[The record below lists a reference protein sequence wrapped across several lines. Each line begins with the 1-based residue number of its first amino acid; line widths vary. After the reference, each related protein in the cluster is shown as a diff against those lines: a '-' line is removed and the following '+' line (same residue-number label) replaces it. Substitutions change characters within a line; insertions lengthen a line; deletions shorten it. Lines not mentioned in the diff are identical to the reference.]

1 MTGAVQ
7 KGVQGEEQ
15 ALAYL
20 IARGYRLVER
30 NFRIK
35 GGEIDL
41 ILEKD
46 GCLIFAEV
54 KRRLKANPGAGLEA
68 VTAKKQRRILTAAGQ
83 YLSRVEG
90 FSRPLRFDVVE
101 ITAGGI
107 LHIENAFSGEWPG

>member
-7 KGVQGEEQ
+7 KGILGEEM

-20 IARGYRLVER
+20 QDLGYRLVER

-46 GCLIFAEV
+46 GCFIFAEV
-54 KRRLKANPGAGLEA
+54 KRRLKASPGAGLEA
-68 VTAKKQRRILTAAGQ
+68 VTATKQRRILTAAGQ
-83 YLSRVEG
+83 YLSKVEG

-107 LHIENAFSGEWPG
+107 LHIENAFSGDWPG

>member
-1 MTGAVQ
+1 MRGAVQ
-7 KGVQGEEQ
+7 KGTQGEEQ

-20 IARGYRLVER
+20 QDRGYRLVER
-30 NFRIK
+30 NFRVR

-46 GCLIFAEV
+46 GRLVFAEV
-54 KRRLKANPGAGLEA
+54 KRRIKGSSGSGLEA
-68 VTAKKQRRILTAAGQ
+68 VTVKKQRRIITAAGQ
-83 YLSRVEG
+83 YLIRVEG